1 EGVGTVKILDFGLAR
16 SIGTLS
22 DDTTLTPTDEWLGT
36 PEYISPEQAQ
46 NSKDVDIRADI
57 FSLGCSLYFL
67 LTGRSA
73 CSGST
78 RMEKLVARLS
88 STAAPAS
95 SVRPEVPRRL
105 DKLMSLMLARD
116 PDKRFQTPAEVAKAL
131 EPFCRGEIPADDNH
145 EVFLPS
151 VADGN
156 QATVSAGRIL
166 RDPLP
171 AVRRGGSG
179 PTPPMTPTPAGVL
192 APPQAHWRQ
201 GGVAIGVM
209 VFTAFLGIFIF
220 RPNTR
225 QTPVEP
231 AESFVNSIGMKMML
245 IPAGKFFMGA
255 PHNEPE
261 HAEDEVPQHEFEIA
275 KPFYLGAHE
284 V

>member
-1 EGVGTVKILDFGLAR
+1 GRARELNVGPYVLLSRLGKGGMGEVFRARQQRLDRVVALKIIRSDQLKHSAAIKRFIHEGRAAAQLKHPNIVTIYDRDEADDAFYISMEYVEGTDLSRLVKRDGPLPVTTACEYARQTALGLQHAGERGLVHRDIKPSNLIVTQVAGEGVGTVKILDFGLAR

-73 CSGST
+73 FSGST

-116 PDKRFQTPAEVAKAL
+116 PDK
-131 EPFCRGEIPADDNH
+131 H
-145 EVFLPS
+145 
-151 VADGN
+151 
-156 QATVSAGRIL
+156 
-166 RDPLP
+166 
-171 AVRRGGSG
+171 
-179 PTPPMTPTPAGVL
+179 
-192 APPQAHWRQ
+192 
-201 GGVAIGVM
+201 
-209 VFTAFLGIFIF
+209 
-220 RPNTR
+220 
-225 QTPVEP
+225 
-231 AESFVNSIGMKMML
+231 
-245 IPAGKFFMGA
+245 
-255 PHNEPE
+255 
-261 HAEDEVPQHEFEIA
+261 
-275 KPFYLGAHE
+275 
-284 V
+284 